1 MSIETTQIREHYELQ
16 VQKYASIDL
25 CKECY
30 AAHITDGQLLCTYD
44 DPSPINCNVL
54 RVHRDF

>member
-1 MSIETTQIREHYELQ
+1 MSTDTKELKELQ
-16 VQKYASIDL
+16 EIQIQKHASIDL

-30 AAHITDGQLLCTYD
+30 SCHIVANKVYCVHP

-54 RVHRDF
+54 KVHGDF

>member
-1 MSIETTQIREHYELQ
+1 MSTDTTQLNEHYELQ
-16 VQKYASIDL
+16 IQKHASIDL

-30 AAHITDGQLLCTYD
+30 AAHIENGVLLCTHD

-54 RVHRDF
+54 RVHGDF

>member
-1 MSIETTQIREHYELQ
+1 MSTDTTQITEHHELQ
-16 VQKYASIDL
+16 VQLYASIEL

-30 AAHITDGQLLCTYD
+30 AAQIVDGKLHCTHD

-54 RVHRDF
+54 RVHGDF

>member
-1 MSIETTQIREHYELQ
+1 MSTDTTQVREHYELQ
-16 VQKYASIDL
+16 IQKYASIDL

-30 AAHITDGQLLCTYD
+30 AAHIVDGTLLCTHT

-54 RVHRDF
+54 RVHGDF

>member
-1 MSIETTQIREHYELQ
+1 MSTDTTQIKEHYELQ
-16 VQKYASIDL
+16 IQQYACIDL

-30 AAHITDGQLLCTYD
+30 AHNINQGMLFCHHD

-54 RVHRDF
+54 RVHGDF